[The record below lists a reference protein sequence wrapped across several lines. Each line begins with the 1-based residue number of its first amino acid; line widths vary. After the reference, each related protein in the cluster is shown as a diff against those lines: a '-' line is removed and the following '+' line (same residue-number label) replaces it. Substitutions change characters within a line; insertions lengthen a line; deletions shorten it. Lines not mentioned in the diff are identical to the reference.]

1 MGKRTYLQLTNTV
14 LKRIGQAAISDVAT
28 ATGNALIITEMI
40 NEAQNYLWTE
50 EKWYSLYATRS
61 WNTVIYTASTIAFVD
76 SGPDTI
82 TDSANGFGDFE
93 VGEHIL
99 VSGSTSN
106 DGVYVIAT
114 VAAGTLTLQTA
125 DELTA
130 EALGESVTISAMTKP
145 VPSDWGATIDIMD
158 TSNNRIL
165 IEDFIRSFDEADADA
180 NQTGN
185 PLFFSLEGD
194 QYKMFPIINS
204 VNVMRERYWRIPTVM
219 TASADTTLLPIETEN
234 CIIQFVLGMINDFLK
249 NFTAAEAS
257 RRSLGV
263 FLKRALSRNKK
274 MIDQMHVLSAN
285 THGGHHGIHP
295 PSYPSGYGRNPHCR

>member
-1 MGKRTYLQLTNTV
+1 MAKRTYLQLTNTV
-14 LKRIGQAAISDVAT
+14 LKRIGQASIADVSL

-40 NEAQNYLWTE
+40 NEAQNFLWAE

-61 WNTVIYTASTIAFVD
+61 WLTVTYTASTIAFVD
-76 SGPDTI
+76 SDPDTI

-93 VGEHIL
+93 AGEHIYITG
-99 VSGSTSN
+99 SGSN

-114 VAAGTLTLQTA
+114 AAAGTITLQGA
-125 DELTA
+125 DSLTA
-130 EALGESVTISAMTKP
+130 EALGESVTISAMSKP

-158 TSNNRIL
+158 TTNNRVL

-180 NQTGN
+180 NRIGN

-219 TASADTTLLPIETEN
+219 TVNADTTLLPIETEN

-249 NFTAAEAS
+249 NFTAAEAN

-263 FLKRALSRNKK
+263 FLKRALTRNKQ

-285 THGGHHGIHP
+285 TSHHGNGIHP
-295 PSYPSGYGRNPHCR
+295 PSFPSGYGRPRY